1 MKKKFDLTGLF
12 STSLAASIV
21 ICSLCFVGV
30 TSANFS
36 YPPPELPYIYITPTG
51 EIAPQTSEIQRI
63 GDTYL
68 FSSDLYNRTL
78 AIQKNNVVIDAA
90 GYALIGNGVGKGI
103 VISDVSNVSIKN
115 VVLKN
120 LAEGFVCKQSSNFSM
135 TENVIQDCNVGIHL
149 ISIQNVT
156 ITANKITK
164 SLSAIEVFS
173 SNGISIIGNQIL
185 ESKHN
190 GVTFNFG
197 PYDLSVC
204 SNISVLC
211 NNITSNLETGVELF
225 SCSNSRIE
233 NNLITDSQNGI
244 YLYGSLKQNNIENN
258 TIMNNTVGLS
268 LVADASFNAVT
279 GNHIADNKCGIYILE
294 SSHNMFCNNNL
305 IDNHRHANIDL
316 PVDIDDSPQ
325 AHFFVSEVSINAWDN
340 GAQGNYWSNYTGIDT
355 DSNGIGDTPHNVNAN
370 NIDHYP
376 LMKPIENVQTNP
388 LDNPGQI
395 ESVPL
400 SIVALVALVATI
412 AVTIAIIYYK
422 KKT

>member
-1 MKKKFDLTGLF
+1 LDLTVGLF
-12 STSLAASIV
+12 STSLAISIV

-30 TSANFS
+30 ASENLS

-51 EIAPQTSEIQRI
+51 AIVPQTSEIQHV

-68 FSSDLYNRTL
+68 FSGELYNRTL
-78 AIQKNNVVIDAA
+78 AIQKSNVVIDAA
-90 GYALIGNGVGKGI
+90 GYALVGNGVGKGI
-103 VISDVSNVSIKN
+103 VISEVSNVTIKN

-120 LAEGFVCKQSSNFSM
+120 LAEGFMCKQSSNFSM
-135 TENVIQDCNVGIHL
+135 TENIIKDCNVGFHL
-149 ISIQNVT
+149 ISTQNVT
-156 ITANKITK
+156 ITANRIVK
-164 SLSAIEVFS
+164 SLSAIEVFG
-173 SNGISIIGNQIL
+173 SNGVSIIGNQIL

-204 SNISVLC
+204 SNISVMG

-233 NNLITDSQNGI
+233 ENLITGSQNGI
-244 YLYGSLKQNNIENN
+244 YLYGSLKQNDIANN

-279 GNHIADNKCGIYILE
+279 GNHIANNKCGIYILE
-294 SSHNMFCNNNL
+294 SSHNLFYNNNL
-305 IDNHRHANIDL
+305 IDNHRHANIDSPL
-316 PVDIDDSPQ
+316 DIDDSPQ
-325 AHFFVSEVSINAWDN
+325 APFFVSEVPINTWDN

-355 DSNGIGDTPHNVNAN
+355 DSNGIGDTPHSVNSN

-376 LMKPIENVQTNP
+376 LMKPIKNVQANP
-388 LDNPGQI
+388 LDDPKQI
-395 ESVPL
+395 ESFPL
-400 SIVALVALVATI
+400 LIVAIAALVATI
-412 AVTIAIIYYK
+412 AVTIAVSYYK